1 MIPTKPAVQQ
11 APVKVF
17 VASTGNGFMRD
28 IGSWLVEATRL
39 GGRTAT
45 LVDDSLPGADGAIN
59 LVVAPHE
66 FFELFDASAS
76 ELQRAA
82 AASVCVC
89 TEQPGTPWFHL
100 AVDACRR
107 GLYTLDINPQGVAA
121 LRDVGVDSAHLP
133 LGAVPSITAP
143 VVDRS
148 IDVLFMGGLDDRRA
162 AVLADLAPHLYRRNA
177 DIRVFHFDRPV
188 TATTPG
194 VLFGA
199 EKYALLASST
209 LLVNLHRDRS
219 AHLPAGTIPPAY
231 FEWARMIEAMANG
244 CVVVTEPSEGF
255 EPLRAGTHFV
265 ETSAER
271 MAAALDELLADPAR
285 VEQIR
290 EAARHAVCIELALH
304 QPLNL
309 ALDHIERHVLSRLA
323 EHVATSR
330 PTRGLW
336 RLGASRV
343 TPPVRLGPFRPHLAI
358 QKRAK
363 QLALAE
369 NQTLRQ
375 LDALSCLLRHGTE
388 QHVERV
394 ETPSFATAEPQVSVL
409 VTLYNYAD
417 LVVETL
423 DSIVASEGVEMELIV
438 VDDHATD
445 HSRAVVLDFIAAH
458 PEAPVVLLGK
468 DANEGLAAARNTG
481 FEQARAPF
489 VMVIDADNMIY
500 PTALAKLA
508 KALTDEPDAA
518 AAYSILED
526 FGTQRSIRSAVAW
539 DVDRLCQANYI
550 DAQAMWRVGDWRRL
564 GGYRAD
570 DDHVYGWE
578 DWDLWLRLAAD
589 GGHAVLVAQMLGRYR
604 VQQSSMIAL
613 TNLATD
619 DAIDAIRA
627 RYPSLP
633 WPPLPQR

>member
-1 MIPTKPAVQQ
+1 MPATV
-11 APVKVF
+11 
-17 VASTGNGFMRD
+17 
-28 IGSWLVEATRL
+28 
-39 GGRTAT
+39 
-45 LVDDSLPGADGAIN
+45 
-59 LVVAPHE
+59 
-66 FFELFDASAS
+66 
-76 ELQRAA
+76 
-82 AASVCVC
+82 
-89 TEQPGTPWFHL
+89 
-100 AVDACRR
+100 
-107 GLYTLDINPQGVAA
+107 
-121 LRDVGVDSAHLP
+121 
-133 LGAVPSITAP
+133 
-143 VVDRS
+143 
-148 IDVLFMGGLDDRRA
+148 
-162 AVLADLAPHLYRRNA
+162 
-177 DIRVFHFDRPV
+177 
-188 TATTPG
+188 
-194 VLFGA
+194 
-199 EKYALLASST
+199 
-209 LLVNLHRDRS
+209 
-219 AHLPAGTIPPAY
+219 
-231 FEWARMIEAMANG
+231 
-244 CVVVTEPSEGF
+244 
-255 EPLRAGTHFV
+255 
-265 ETSAER
+265 
-271 MAAALDELLADPAR
+271 
-285 VEQIR
+285 
-290 EAARHAVCIELALH
+290 
-304 QPLNL
+304 
-309 ALDHIERHVLSRLA
+309 
-323 EHVATSR
+323 
-330 PTRGLW
+330 
-336 RLGASRV
+336 
-343 TPPVRLGPFRPHLAI
+343 AI

-388 QHVERV
+388 QHIERV

-417 LVVETL
+417 VVVETL

-508 KALTDEPDAA
+508 KALNDEPDAA

-539 DVDRLCQANYI
+539 DVDRLCHANYI

-578 DWDLWLRLAAD
+578 DWDLCLRLAAD

>member
-1 MIPTKPAVQQ
+1 MIPTKPVVQQ

-28 IGSWLVEATRL
+28 IGSWLVEAARL
-39 GGRTAT
+39 SGRTAT

-194 VLFGA
+194 VLFSA

-219 AHLPAGTIPPAY
+219 AHLPAGTTPPAY

-244 CVVVTEPSEGF
+244 CVVVTEPSDGF

-265 ETSAER
+265 ETSADR

-285 VEQIR
+285 IEQIR

-309 ALDHIERHVLSRLA
+309 ALDHIERHVLPRLA

-388 QHVERV
+388 QHIERV

-417 LVVETL
+417 VVVETL

-578 DWDLWLRLAAD
+578 DWDLWLRLAAE

-619 DAIDAIRA
+619 DAISAIRA